1 MRDSPDINIKE
12 EEKLEP
18 ESSSFDPLQKERER
32 RKLIKKYKF
41 QDQGELEI
49 SLSSEKKSVS
59 ADEEVFDPFA
69 FELPMVD

>member
-12 EEKLEP
+12 EEKVEP

-41 QDQGELEI
+41 
-49 SLSSEKKSVS
+49 
-59 ADEEVFDPFA
+59 
-69 FELPMVD
+69 